1 MDTANEDTHVQWNI
15 RRALETDSD
24 EVFRLASELATSF
37 QPDRE
42 AFSGSFRDVISDESA
57 WLIVATYEGE
67 LVGYCLGFDH
77 LSFYANGRVAWIEE
91 ILVKSKWRRSGAGR
105 ALMESFEGWARS
117 RGAKLVSLATRRAA
131 PFYQAIGYNESAV
144 YYRKLLS

>member
-1 MDTANEDTHVQWNI
+1 MDIAKEDTHVEWNI
-15 RRALETDSD
+15 RRVVETDSD
-24 EVFRLASELATSF
+24 EVFGLASELATSF
-37 QPDRE
+37 PPDRE
-42 AFSGSFRDVISDESA
+42 AFSKIFRDVIADESA
-57 WLIVATYEGE
+57 WLIVAAYGRE

-77 LSFYANGRVAWIEE
+77 VAFYANGRVAWVEE
-91 ILVKSKWRRSGAGR
+91 ILVKSKWRRSGVGR
-105 ALMESFEGWARS
+105 ALMENFEDWARS